1 MLGGWGGY
9 EIVKISK
16 AIYRY
21 MESKKKSQFYDN
33 FEIFILCF
41 SVSHGAIEQLISFLF
56 FHISYLHNGF
66 PLCRVKYSLNLNYPK
81 KLTHGKDS
89 QCIKFNKVQSQRI
102 FRGKFGFYRTIDYS
116 ARYHKQLV
124 WGIRGS

>member
-21 MESKKKSQFYDN
+21 MESKKKLQFNDN

-56 FHISYLHNGF
+56 FKF
-66 PLCRVKYSLNLNYPK
+66 PSV
-81 KLTHGKDS
+81 
-89 QCIKFNKVQSQRI
+89 SQR
-102 FRGKFGFYRTIDYS
+102 KS
-116 ARYHKQLV
+116 
-124 WGIRGS
+124 

>member
-21 MESKKKSQFYDN
+21 MESKKNLPFN
-33 FEIFILCF
+33 GHFEIFILCF

-56 FHISYLHNGF
+56 YSHFLVYHRERAREIVGLMAAPSVLETGNIS
-66 PLCRVKYSLNLNYPK
+66 
-81 KLTHGKDS
+81 S
-89 QCIKFNKVQSQRI
+89 QWLSFLSSPMPIELELSQEVN
-102 FRGKFGFYRTIDYS
+102 S
-116 ARYHKQLV
+116 
-124 WGIRGS
+124 